1 MGNAGGVFQAD
12 EVCVFSIA
20 RSLYYLRKL
29 VRGSIVETAVGPDFV
44 VLLSPVSDL
53 YSCIEEVAEPTRPQA
68 LFAQLTV
75 EALHM
80 TVLHWP
86 AGLDVAQ
93 LNLPLQG
100 LGKKVTAG

>member
-1 MGNAGGVFQAD
+1 
-12 EVCVFSIA
+12 
-20 RSLYYLRKL
+20 
-29 VRGSIVETAVGPDFV
+29 
-44 VLLSPVSDL
+44 
-53 YSCIEEVAEPTRPQA
+53 
-68 LFAQLTV
+68 V

-86 AGLDVAQ
+86 AWLDVAQ